1 MEFEGVTYVWPS
13 VDDWPLLDE
22 LPEELAHVLRQT
34 NGLAAF
40 RDGFHLRGACRAP
53 A

>member
-1 MEFEGVTYVWPS
+1 MEFEGYVGPP
-13 VDDWPLLDE
+13 VDDRPLLDE

-40 RDGFHLRGACRAP
+40 RDGSHLCGVCRAP